1 LVGNYLLN
9 WLLETRNKP
18 YTNTLATIELTQTN
32 ETSFWRFFR

>member
-18 YTNTLATIELTQTN
+18 YTSTLAVIKNQN
-32 ETSFWRFFR
+32 